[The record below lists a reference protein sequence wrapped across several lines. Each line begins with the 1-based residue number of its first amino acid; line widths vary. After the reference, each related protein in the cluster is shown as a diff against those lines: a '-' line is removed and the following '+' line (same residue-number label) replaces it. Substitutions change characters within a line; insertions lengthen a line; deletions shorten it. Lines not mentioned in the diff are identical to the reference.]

1 MLAIITLMKEMPFYR
16 IYIIP
21 LVLLSLLTSCKKE
34 FSGDNYVAYFGGEV
48 ANPSKPYVLFCKNN
62 IVIDTLFLKKDNTFF
77 KKFDS
82 LTPGLYTFKN
92 EPEYQYVYFDKN
104 DSIKVHIDS
113 KEFDESIIFCG
124 RGDQKNNF
132 LMDMYLR
139 NEKDKNN
146 MFEVFDYKFDKFN
159 DYINT
164 INSANKKFYSA
175 KKAEIKWS
183 NDFDIYA
190 NGIVNFPY
198 YTKKE
203 IYPIIHKMRTGEDVT
218 TALPKDYY
226 VFRKDIDY
234 TNQELTEF
242 SPFVMY
248 LDHMLNNV
256 GAINYHNHF
265 SDLDLALKTNIN
277 KLNIADTLIKNEKV
291 RNIVL
296 NNIALKYLLED
307 QNMVNNQEFL
317 KVYHKY
323 STDNSKKNE
332 ILKIGNAIQLL
343 TVGKKLPEVKLKEVN
358 GTTISSND
366 IINQNTVLFFWSE
379 KLNSHLVAVHKKVL
393 ELKKKYPNYNFIAI
407 NLDDNELQWK
417 SALNKY
423 HFGSIRELKCANF
436 EDIRAKWAIT
446 KVHRTLIINADKT
459 IKNGFTNMFDVHFE
473 EELK

>member
-1 MLAIITLMKEMPFYR
+1 MPFNR
-16 IYIIP
+16 VTI
-21 LVLLSLLTSCKKE
+21 LLLLYLLTSCKKE
-34 FSGDNYVAYFGGEV
+34 FSANNYVAYFGGEV
-48 ANPSKPYVLFCKNN
+48 SNPSKPYVLFCKNN
-62 IVIDTLFLKKDNTFF
+62 IILDTLFLKNDNTFF

-92 EPEYQYVYFDKN
+92 EPEYQYVYFVKN

-113 KEFDESIIFCG
+113 KDFDESIVFCG

-159 DYINT
+159 TYINK
-164 INSANKKFYSA
+164 INKLNKIFYAN

-183 NDFDIYA
+183 DDFDVYA
-190 NGIVNFPY
+190 NGIINFPF

-218 TALPKDYY
+218 NKLPKDYY
-226 VFRKDIDY
+226 AFRKNIDY
-234 TNQELTEF
+234 SNKELTEF

-265 SDLDLALKTNIN
+265 SDVDLALKTNIN
-277 KLNIADTLIKNEKV
+277 KLNIADTLIKSEKV
-291 RNIVL
+291 KNIVL

-317 KVYHKY
+317 KTYHKY
-323 STDNSKKNE
+323 STDTSKKNE

-343 TVGKKLPEVKLKEVN
+343 TVGKKLPEVKLMDNK
-358 GTTISSND
+358 GKIISSDD
-366 IINQNTVLFFWSE
+366 IINKKTVLFFWSE
-379 KLNSHLVAVHKKVL
+379 KLNSHLIAAHKKVIK
-393 ELKKKYPNYNFIAI
+393 LKKKYSDYNFIAI
-407 NLDDNELQWK
+407 NLDENQEEWNI
-417 SALNKY
+417 AMRKY
-423 HFGSIRELKCANF
+423 NFNSITELKCVNF
-436 EDIRAKWAIT
+436 EDLRAKWAIT
-446 KVHRTLIINADKT
+446 KVHRTLVINKDKT
-459 IKNGFTNMFDVHFE
+459 LKNGFTNLFDVNFE
-473 EELK
+473 SELK

>member
-1 MLAIITLMKEMPFYR
+1 MHFYK
-16 IYIIP
+16 IYILP
-21 LVLLSLLTSCKKE
+21 VLLICLLTSCKKE

-48 ANPSKPYVLFCKNN
+48 ANPTKPYVLFCKNN
-62 IVIDTLFLKKDNTFF
+62 VVLDTIPLKKDNTFF

-113 KEFDESIIFCG
+113 KDFDESIIFCG

-132 LMDMYLR
+132 LMDMYLK
-139 NEKDKNN
+139 NERDKNN
-146 MFEVFDYKFDKFN
+146 MFEVFDYSFDKFN
-159 DYINT
+159 NYINK
-164 INSANKKFYSA
+164 INKENKKLYTS
-175 KKAEIKWS
+175 KKEEIKWS
-183 NDFDIYA
+183 DNFDVYA
-190 NGIVNFPY
+190 NGIVNFPH

-218 TALPKDYY
+218 NKLPKDYY
-226 VFRKDIDY
+226 SFRKNIDFS
-234 TNQELTEF
+234 NQELTEF

-265 SDLDLALKTNIN
+265 SDCDIALKMNIN
-277 KLNIADTLIKNEKV
+277 KLNIADTLIKNQKV
-291 RNIVL
+291 KNIVL
-296 NNIALKYLLED
+296 NNIAFKYLMED
-307 QNMVNNQEFL
+307 QNVVNNKEFL

-343 TVGKKLPEVKLKEVN
+343 TEGKMLPKVQLIDIN
-358 GTTISSND
+358 GKTISSND
-366 IINQNTVLFFWSE
+366 IIKKKTVLFFWSE
-379 KLNSHLVAVHKKVL
+379 KLNSHLIAVHKKVL
-393 ELKKKYPNYNFIAI
+393 IFKTKHPNYNFIAI
-407 NLDDNELQWK
+407 NLDDNQEEWK
-417 SALNKY
+417 LDLSKY
-423 HFGSIRELKCANF
+423 NFGAITELKCANF

-446 KVHRTLIINADKT
+446 RVHRTLIINADGT
-459 IKNGFTNMFDVHFE
+459 IKNGFTNMFELNFE
-473 EELK
+473 DELK